1 MLTRRSL
8 LKQMALIT
16 GGSML
21 LNESF
26 ALNAN
31 NKKVGVQLYT
41 VRNQIFK
48 DPAGTLKKVAALGYQ
63 EVETFGYSG
72 KFFGWT
78 ANEYKK
84 SLADLNM
91 APVSGHYGYGKFADK
106 NSTGS
111 ILHGWEKAVEDAAT
125 VGHQYMV
132 LAYLTDQERT
142 SLDDYKKVA
151 ADLNRAAEVCN
162 KAGIQLCYHN
172 HDFEFKKIDGILP
185 MDILMKES
193 DASLV
198 KLELDLYWVSKAGL
212 DPIAFIKEHKGRIPL
227 WHVKDMDKTEK
238 KFYTEV
244 GNGVIDFNA
253 IFKTAKT
260 SGMKHFYV
268 EQDECPGSPFDSL
281 EKSINYIKSNLTKNL

>member
-26 ALNAN
+26 ALNAP

-48 DPAGTLKKVAALGYQ
+48 DPAGTLKKIAALGYQ
-63 EVETFGYSG
+63 EVETFGYNG
-72 KFFGWT
+72 KFFGWA

-84 SLADLNM
+84 ALADLNM

-111 ILHGWEKAVEDAAT
+111 ILHGWEKSVEDAAT

-132 LAYLTDQERT
+132 
-142 SLDDYKKVA
+142 
-151 ADLNRAAEVCN
+151 
-162 KAGIQLCYHN
+162 
-172 HDFEFKKIDGILP
+172 
-185 MDILMKES
+185 
-193 DASLV
+193 
-198 KLELDLYWVSKAGL
+198 
-212 DPIAFIKEHKGRIPL
+212 
-227 WHVKDMDKTEK
+227 
-238 KFYTEV
+238 
-244 GNGVIDFNA
+244 
-253 IFKTAKT
+253 
-260 SGMKHFYV
+260 
-268 EQDECPGSPFDSL
+268 
-281 EKSINYIKSNLTKNL
+281 